1 VSQAELLLKA
11 ELSLSFG
18 SCAGLQNTF
27 KRNVGAVI
35 GGNIRLPPPKSGTY
49 MTVANRTWAALAVVG
64 IACFAS
70 GANAGAIPYPNI
82 GTPITISSYD
92 FTASSTGNI
101 TAYFYTSDAGD
112 TEEVSML
119 VNGVATGIF
128 GLNNH
133 TSSVGEAFNLGA
145 VKAGDTIEFFIA
157 DLSTGVNWYS
167 NAADNSDGFN
177 HAYATAYTGGYFSI
191 PAGTYV
197 GFEDRPSG
205 DYDYND
211 DQFVFTDVASSVIPS
226 GAPEASTWA
235 MMLIGFAGLGYAGY
249 RASSKNAAVAA

>member
-1 VSQAELLLKA
+1 MINA
-11 ELSLSFG
+11 
-18 SCAGLQNTF
+18 
-27 KRNVGAVI
+27 
-35 GGNIRLPPPKSGTY
+35 Y
-49 MTVANRTWAALAVVG
+49 RTLAALGLVYGVCCG
-64 IACFAS
+64 S
-70 GANAGAIPYPNI
+70 GAQAGAIPYPDI
-82 GTPITISSYD
+82 GTAIAIPSYD
-92 FTASSTGNI
+92 FTATSTGNI

-119 VNGVATGIF
+119 VNGVPTGIF

-145 VKAGDTIEFFIA
+145 VSKGDTIEFFIA

-177 HAYATAYTGGYFSI
+177 HAYATAYTGGYFGI

-211 DQFVFTDVASSVIPS
+211 DQFVFTDVASSVIP

-235 MMLIGFAGLGYAGY
+235 MMVLGFAGLSFAGW
-249 RASSKNAAVAA
+249 RAQRRPAALAA

>member
-1 VSQAELLLKA
+1 MT
-11 ELSLSFG
+11 
-18 SCAGLQNTF
+18 NT
-27 KRNVGAVI
+27 
-35 GGNIRLPPPKSGTY
+35 
-49 MTVANRTWAALAVVG
+49 NRALAALALVSSV
-64 IACFAS
+64 CF
-70 GANAGAIPYPNI
+70 GNTANAGAIPYPNI
-82 GTPITISSYD
+82 GTPISIPSYD

-119 VNGVATGIF
+119 VNGAPTGIF

-145 VKAGDTIEFFIA
+145 VNAGDTIEFFIA
-157 DLSTGVNWYS
+157 DLSTGVDWYS

-177 HAYATAYTGGYFSI
+177 HAYATAYTGGYFGI

-197 GFEDRPSG
+197 GFEDRAFG

-211 DQFVFTDVASSVIPS
+211 DQFVFTDVASPVVP

-235 MMLIGFAGLGYAGY
+235 MMLLGFAGLGYAGW
-249 RASSKNAAVAA
+249 RSRKTVANAA

>member
-1 VSQAELLLKA
+1 L
-11 ELSLSFG
+11 
-18 SCAGLQNTF
+18 
-27 KRNVGAVI
+27 
-35 GGNIRLPPPKSGTY
+35 
-49 MTVANRTWAALAVVG
+49 AALAIAAG
-64 IACFAS
+64 ACFGNA
-70 GANAGAIPYPNI
+70 ANAGAIPYPDI
-82 GTPITISSYD
+82 GTPIATPSYD

-145 VKAGDTIEFFIA
+145 VNAGDTIEFFIA
-157 DLSTGVNWYS
+157 DLSTGINWYS

-177 HAYATAYTGGYFSI
+177 HAYATTYTGGVSGI

-211 DQFVFTDVASSVIPS
+211 DQFVFTDVASSVIP
-226 GAPEASTWA
+226 GTPEPSTWA
-235 MMLIGFAGLGYAGY
+235 MMLIGFAGLGFAGW
-249 RASSKNAAVAA
+249 RAPRKTATTLTT